1 VTKATIDDIEV
12 AGRRVLLRVDFNVPL
27 RDGRVVDDRR
37 IRAALPTISELRRRK
52 ARTIVVTHL
61 GRPGGHVDPS
71 LSVVPVAVRLSELLV
86 TAVPVAGDVVGPS
99 ARAAVEE
106 LMDGEVA
113 MLENVRFEAGEEQN
127 DPSLVERLATLG
139 DIFVNDA
146 FGTAHR
152 AHASTEGVAH
162 RLPAV
167 AGYLM
172 AREVETLTSVLES
185 PSRPVV
191 AVLGGAKIS
200 SKLGV
205 ITNLRQRV
213 DTLHIGGA
221 MACTFLRARGAST
234 GRSLVEEDQVEVARG
249 VLEAATGGRSSLRL
263 PVDVVVA
270 SAPREGAATEVVA
283 WDEIPDDRMVVD
295 VGPRSVAAIEESFA
309 TAGTVIWNG
318 PLGIYE
324 VDAFAQGTRDVARA
338 LGNSNAFSVVG
349 GGDLDAAVEDA
360 GVADRIDFI
369 STGGGAT
376 LEFLEGRTLPGVAA
390 LLDRAAVAP

>member
-1 VTKATIDDIEV
+1 VSKATIDDIEV

-37 IRAALPTISELRRRK
+37 IRAALPTIRELRQRK

-71 LSVVPVAVRLSELLV
+71 LSVVPLAERLSELLG
-86 TAVPVAGDVVGPS
+86 TEVPVAGDVVGPS
-99 ARAAVEE
+99 ARATVEA
-106 LMDGEVA
+106 LRDGEVA
-113 MLENVRFEAGEEQN
+113 MLENVRFETGEEQN
-127 DPSLVERLATLG
+127 DPGLVERLAAFG

-146 FGTAHR
+146 FGAAHR

-172 AREVETLTSVLES
+172 AREVETLTRVLES

-191 AVLGGAKIS
+191 AVLGGAKVS

-205 ITNLRQRV
+205 LTNLLQRV
-213 DTLHIGGA
+213 DTLHLGGA
-221 MACTFLRARGAST
+221 MACTFFRARGAST
-234 GRSLVEEDQVEVARG
+234 GRSLVEEDQVEVARE
-249 VLEAATGGRSSLRL
+249 VLEAASGGRGTLQL

-270 SAPREGAATEVVA
+270 SAPREGAATRVVA
-283 WDEIPDDRMVVD
+283 WDAIPDDRMVVD
-295 VGPRSVAAIEESFA
+295 VGPQSVAAIETSFA

-324 VDAFAQGTRDVARA
+324 VDAFARGTRDVARA
-338 LGNSNAFSVVG
+338 LGKSSAFSVIG

-360 GVADRIDFI
+360 GVSDRIDFI

-390 LLDRAAVAP
+390 LLDRAAVAR